1 MVAVMV
7 PETMPSMMLAMMLA
21 TMVRYCASDEMTLV
35 IKEKE

>member
-7 PETMPSMMLAMMLA
+7 PETMPSMMLA

>member
-1 MVAVMV
+1 
-7 PETMPSMMLAMMLA
+7 MPSMMLA